1 MDRLIYTA
9 ASGMTAAMTRQ
20 RVIASNLSN
29 AQTIGFRAETLQ
41 STPMTLNGPQLEV
54 RSMNQTQVR
63 GASMEPGAVI
73 ETGNALDIALQGD
86 AMLAV
91 QALDGGEGYTRR
103 GDLTISTTGVL
114 QNGEGLP
121 VLGQGGAPITVPLG
135 TKVSIA
141 PDGAVLVAD
150 PATPDQPPTQVDKL
164 KLTNWRGTH
173 IDKDLTGLFRVPN
186 GGVLPID
193 ETAQVIPGSLEQ
205 SNVKPTEV
213 LVEMV
218 EAQRSF
224 DIRTKLIATARE
236 LDEGGASL
244 MRITPA

>member
-1 MDRLIYTA
+1 MDRMIFTA

-20 RVIASNLSN
+20 RIVANNLSN

-54 RSMNQTQVR
+54 RSMNATQVH
-63 GASMEPGAVI
+63 GAQMTPGSVTQ
-73 ETGNALDIALQGD
+73 TGRPLDIAMNGD

-91 QALDGGEGYTRR
+91 QTADGGEGYTRR
-103 GDLTISTTGVL
+103 GDLTVSPTGLL
-114 QNGEGLP
+114 QNGDGLP
-121 VLGQGGAPITVPLG
+121 VLGQGGPITVPAG
-135 TKVSIA
+135 AKVSINS
-141 PDGAVLVAD
+141 DGGVLVANAD
-150 PATPDQPPTQVDKL
+150 SPDEPPTQVDKL
-164 KLTNWRGTH
+164 KLGSWRGSQLE
-173 IDKDLTGLFRVPN
+173 KDLTGIFRVPN
-186 GGVLPID
+186 NGVLPTD
-193 ETAQVIPGSLEQ
+193 EEASVISGALEQ
-205 SNVKPTEV
+205 SNVKTTEV

-224 DIRTKLIATARE
+224 DMRTKLIATARE

>member
-20 RVIASNLSN
+20 RVVASNLAN

-41 STPMTLNGPQLEV
+41 STPMTLDGPQLEV

-63 GASMEPGAVI
+63 GALMTPGSIVQ
-73 ETGNALDIALQGD
+73 TGNPLDIAMQGD
-86 AMLAV
+86 AMLTV
-91 QALDGGEGYTRR
+91 QGLDGGEAYTRR
-103 GDLTISTTGVL
+103 GDLSISPTGLL
-114 QNGEGLP
+114 QNGEGLA
-121 VLGQGGAPITVPLG
+121 VLGQGGPITVPLG
-135 TKVSIA
+135 SKVSISQE
-141 PDGAVLVAD
+141 GAVLVSN
-150 PATPDQPPTQVDKL
+150 PATPEEPPTQVDKL
-164 KLTNWRGTH
+164 KLANWRGSR
-173 IDKDLTGLFRVPN
+173 IEKDLVGLFRVPD
-186 GGVLPID
+186 GGVLPAD
-193 ETAQVIPGSLEQ
+193 DNAAVIVGSLEQ
-205 SNVKPTEV
+205 SNVKTTEV

-224 DIRTKLIATARE
+224 DIRTKLISTARE

>member
-20 RVIASNLSN
+20 RIVASNLSN

-41 STPMTLNGPQLEV
+41 STPMTLDGPQLQV
-54 RSMNQTQVR
+54 RALNQTQVR
-63 GASMEPGAVI
+63 GAQMTAGSIV
-73 ETGNALDIALQGD
+73 ETGHGLDIALQGD
-86 AMLAV
+86 TMLTV
-91 QALDGGEGYTRR
+91 QAPDGGEGYTRR
-103 GDLTISTTGVL
+103 GDLSVSPTGVL

-121 VLGQGGAPITVPLG
+121 VIGQNGPISVLPGAD
-135 TKVSIA
+135 VSIT
-141 PDGAVLVAD
+141 PEGAVLVANPD
-150 PATPDQPPTQVDKL
+150 APREPPAQVDKI
-164 KLTNWRGTH
+164 KLANWRGSQME
-173 IDKDLTGLFRVPN
+173 KDLTGLFRVPN
-186 GGVLPID
+186 GGVLPVD
-193 ETAQVIPGSLEQ
+193 EGAKILVGSLEQ

-244 MRITPA
+244 MRITPG

>member
-20 RVIASNLSN
+20 RIVASNLAN

-41 STPMTLNGPQLEV
+41 STPMTLKGPQLQV
-54 RSMNQTQVR
+54 RAMNQAQVHS
-63 GASMEPGAVI
+63 AQMTPGAMI
-73 ETGNALDIALQGD
+73 QTGRALDIAMTGD
-86 AMLAV
+86 VMLAV
-91 QALDGGEGYTRR
+91 QTPDGGEGYTRR
-103 GDLTISTTGVL
+103 GDLSVSPTGLL

-121 VLGQGGAPITVPLG
+121 VLGENGPITVPPGSNVTLTPEG
-135 TKVSIA
+135 GVM
-141 PDGAVLVAD
+141 VLD
-150 PATPDQPPTQVDKL
+150 PANAAEAPTQVGQIKL
-164 KLTNWRGTH
+164 ANWRGSQ
-173 IDKDLTGLFRVPN
+173 IAKDLTGIFRVPN
-186 GGVLPID
+186 GGVLPAD
-193 ETAQVIPGSLEQ
+193 ESAKIVVGALEQ
-205 SNVKPTEV
+205 SNVNPTEV
-213 LVEMV
+213 LVDMV